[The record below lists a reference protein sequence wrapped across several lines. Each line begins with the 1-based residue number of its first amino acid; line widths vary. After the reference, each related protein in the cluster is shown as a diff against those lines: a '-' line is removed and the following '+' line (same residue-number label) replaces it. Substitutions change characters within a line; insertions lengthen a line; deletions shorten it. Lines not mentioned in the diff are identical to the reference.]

1 MKKYLLTLLSIC
13 LLHNYANS
21 QCNNRYQTEIYS
33 SINITTVNYSDVYF
47 DNSHKMDIYTAD
59 GDTATN
65 RPLIIFH
72 HGGSYYSGSK
82 ENQGSVDFC
91 TAFAKKGYVTVSAN
105 YRLVSLLDIVS
116 FLSNHSEQYEEVLK
130 ATSDMKSAIRYFKK
144 DFSNGNAYGIDTNAI
159 FIGGISSGGVTAIH
173 SAYIDNITDLPT
185 SPINVQN
192 IANALGGLDG
202 DAGNDGYSS
211 SINGI
216 INFAGGIHQLN
227 WIDSNDEPIFSAQ
240 GDNDVVVNYNCGP
253 GLNNPSVLDLCGLAE
268 IHPICD
274 SLGVVNQALTFNNA
288 DHFWVAGNSQ
298 PEFLQ
303 AIDSATSFLYQ
314 LLPCNQ
320 TTNIT
325 ELILN
330 KRKLIRIT
338 NLLGENIHE
347 KYNSP
352 MFYIYNDGYVKRE
365 IILK

>member
-1 MKKYLLTLLSIC
+1 MKYLLTTLLIS
-13 LLHNYANS
+13 LLYHFSYS
-21 QCNNRYQTEIYS
+21 QCNNRYQAEIYS
-33 SINITTVNYSDVYF
+33 SVNITTVNYSDVYS
-47 DNSHKMDIYTAD
+47 DNFHEMDIYTAD
-59 GDTATN
+59 GDTAIN

-72 HGGSYYSGSK
+72 HGGSYYQGSK
-82 ENQGSVDFC
+82 ESQGCIDFC
-91 TAFAKKGYVTVSAN
+91 TVFAKKGYVAVSAN
-105 YRLVSLLDIVS
+105 YRLVSLLNIVS

-130 ATSDMKSAIRYFKK
+130 ATADMKSAIRHFKK
-144 DFSNGNAYGIDTNAI
+144 DFSNGNTYGIDTNAI

-227 WIDSNDEPIFSAQ
+227 WIDTNDEPIFSAQ
-240 GDNDVVVNYNCGP
+240 GDNDVIVNYNCGP
-253 GLNNPSVLDLCGLAE
+253 GLNNPSVLDLCGLGE

-288 DHFWVAGNSQ
+288 DHFWVVGNSQ

-325 ELILN
+325 ELLPN

-338 NLLGENIHE
+338 NLLGKNIQE

-352 MFYIYNDGYVKRE
+352 MFYIYDDGYVERK